1 MYSEYI
7 GIKAWLN
14 APSAKNFL
22 KTFGIFNTT
31 TKISW
36 KILAPRR
43 LVVNIS
49 LIKPATLEINVQPPT
64 LIVEKRFN

>member
-1 MYSEYI
+1 M
-7 GIKAWLN
+7 
-14 APSAKNFL
+14 
-22 KTFGIFNTT
+22 
-31 TKISW
+31 SW